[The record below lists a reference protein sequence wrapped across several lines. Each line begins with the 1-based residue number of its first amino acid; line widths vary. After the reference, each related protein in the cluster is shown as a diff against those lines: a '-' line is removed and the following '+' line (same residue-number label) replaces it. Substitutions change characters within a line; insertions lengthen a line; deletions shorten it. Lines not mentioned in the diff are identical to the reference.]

1 MVNLQI
7 IGAGYGRTGTKSL
20 RDALNY
26 LGTHHMENVILDPEQ
41 VPEIFENAYKHPDQ
55 PVDWER
61 AYQGYNAAV
70 DWPTSAFF
78 DRLYPLC
85 PNAKV
90 ILTIRDP
97 DDWFNSVSKTIHEWP
112 GVDSKW
118 PQQVLRA
125 RKMARTVVRDGE
137 LGGEGLV
144 ERREELIQKFVNHIE
159 HIKKVV
165 KPENLL
171 IMELGDG
178 WEKLCKFLGKPIPQ
192 IPYPHSNK
200 RDNFPQL
207 LHNIRIQLTFKIN

>member
-1 MVNLQI
+1 
-7 IGAGYGRTGTKSL
+7 
-20 RDALNY
+20 
-26 LGTHHMENVILDPEQ
+26 MENVILDPEQ